1 MPLKGKSEEDPTS
14 PLPNFTFETRASQ
27 TKWAGELLKGC
38 CEEAESLKLYASQ
51 LVLVL
56 DGNVMLLGAFDEL
69 VDLKNSLATLVW
81 LVEVHGSSPPRT
93 HGRRPREEASL
104 SVAEPLAHAGHLNL
118 TSTS

>member
-1 MPLKGKSEEDPTS
+1 MPLKEKSEEDPTS

-69 VDLKNSLATLVW
+69 VDLKKIHSRKQALIF
-81 LVEVHGSSPPRT
+81 
-93 HGRRPREEASL
+93 RPAMILCGASR
-104 SVAEPLAHAGHLNL
+104 HRG
-118 TSTS
+118 